1 LEIRAALDAL
11 VLAIPRYKEPIWEKK
26 RRKITRRGKTWLRCT
41 WKDRPV
47 ALAQAKIT
55 KEAMKNLIPPAVKGP
70 IPETLIL
77 MATVLAPKAAL
88 RNIARATE

>member
-1 LEIRAALDAL
+1 
-11 VLAIPRYKEPIWEKK
+11 
-26 RRKITRRGKTWLRCT
+26 
-41 WKDRPV
+41 V

-55 KEAMKNLIPPAVKGP
+55 KEAMKNRIPPTVKGP